1 MINSCKLS
9 NGAQLVVEDIPFLQ
23 SAAVGVYIR
32 VGSRHEPS
40 NLAGAS
46 HLIEHMLFKGTP
58 TRNAR
63 EIAES
68 LEIMGGQLNAYTGKE
83 YTCIYA
89 RTLDE
94 DIYEAMDIIF
104 DMLFNSSLVSNDLDV
119 ERNVVIEEINTYE
132 DTPDE
137 LIHDVFARKFWDGHP
152 MGNSIL
158 GTLESVGGM
167 KRDDLYAYYKEY
179 YVPANMVVALAGNL
193 DQIKVKEY
201 VEGILD
207 SHQGPPPQFMAEKP
221 CQYQAFLDLVPKEV
235 EQIQICLG
243 VPGSS
248 YHDEDRYTLTV
259 MNSILGGGMSSRL
272 FQKLREE
279 LGLAYSV
286 YAYPANYSDTGL
298 VNIYIGTSQARV
310 EQFCAVLYEQ
320 LEQFSRWGVTEEEI
334 YRTRKLTKSS
344 IALSLES
351 VMNRMTR
358 LGKTVLMYDRVITPD
373 EAIAKVNGVTANMVQ
388 DMAERIFRP
397 ELFSL
402 AAIGD
407 KEVLPLVEQ
416 EFQKWWGKR

>member
-1 MINSCKLS
+1 MINNCKLT
-9 NGAQLVVEDIPFLQ
+9 NGAQLVVEDMPYLQ

-32 VGSRHEPS
+32 VGSRHEPP

-94 DIYEAMDIIF
+94 DIYTAMDIIF
-104 DMLFNSSLVSNDLDV
+104 DMIFNSELADKDIDT

-137 LIHDVFARKFWDGHP
+137 LIHDVFSRKFWDGHP

-158 GTLESVGGM
+158 GTLESVTGM
-167 KRDDLYAYYKEY
+167 KRDELYAYYKEY
-179 YVPANMVVALAGNL
+179 YVPANMVVSIAGNVDHL
-193 DQIKVKEY
+193 KVKEY
-201 VEGILD
+201 VEGKLD
-207 SHQGPPPQFMAEKP
+207 VYPGLPPADRAQKP
-221 CQYQAFLDLVPKEV
+221 GDYQAFIDLVPKEV
-235 EQIQICLG
+235 EQLQICLG
-243 VPGSS
+243 VPGLS
-248 YHDEDRYTLTV
+248 YHHEDRYTLTV

-298 VNIYIGTSQARV
+298 FNIYIGTSPARV

-320 LEQFSRWGVTEEEI
+320 LEQFSHWGVTEDEI
-334 YRTRKLTKSS
+334 FRTRKLTKSS

-358 LGKTVLMYDRVITPD
+358 LGKTVLMYDQVISP
-373 EAIAKVNGVTANMVQ
+373 EEVIARINAVTANMVQ
-388 DMAERIFRP
+388 DMAQRMFRP
-397 ELFSL
+397 DLFSL

-407 KEVLPLVEQ
+407 KNILPLVEG
-416 EFQKWWGKR
+416 EFIKWWRK

>member
-1 MINSCKLS
+1 MINSSKLS
-9 NGAQLVVEDIPFLQ
+9 NGAKLVVEDMPYLK
-23 SAAVGVYIR
+23 SAAVGVYIS

-58 TRNAR
+58 SRNAR

-104 DMLFNSSLVSNDLDV
+104 DMLFNSLLADKDIET
-119 ERNVVIEEINTYE
+119 ERNVVIEEINSYE

-152 MGNSIL
+152 MGNSVL
-158 GTLESVGGM
+158 GTLESVAGM
-167 KRDDLYAYYKEY
+167 KRDDLNAYYKKY
-179 YVPANMVVALAGNL
+179 YVPANMVVAVAGNVDHL
-193 DQIKVKEY
+193 QVKEY
-201 VEGILD
+201 VEEKLD
-207 SHQGPPPQFMAEKP
+207 AHKGPAPLDIMPQPGGYK
-221 CQYQAFLDLVPKEV
+221 AFVDLVPKEV
-235 EQIQICLG
+235 EQVQICLG
-243 VPGSS
+243 VPGLS

-259 MNSILGGGMSSRL
+259 LNSILGGGMSSRL

-298 VNIYIGTSQARV
+298 VNIYIGTSSARV

-320 LEQFSRWGVTEEEI
+320 LEQFSHWGVTEDEI
-334 YRTRKLTKSS
+334 YRNRKLTKSS

-358 LGKTVLMYDRVITPD
+358 LGKTVLMYDQVISPE
-373 EAIAKVNGVTANMVQ
+373 EAIAKINAVTAEMVQ
-388 DMAERIFRP
+388 DMAQRMFRP

-407 KEVLPLVEQ
+407 KEVLPLVEK
-416 EFQKWWGKR
+416 EFRKWWRK